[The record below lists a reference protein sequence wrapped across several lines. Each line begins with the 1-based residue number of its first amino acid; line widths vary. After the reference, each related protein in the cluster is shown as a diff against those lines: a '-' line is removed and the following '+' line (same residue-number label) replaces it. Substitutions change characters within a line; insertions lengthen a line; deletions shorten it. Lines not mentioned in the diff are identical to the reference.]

1 MARSRAFLFTLVST
15 VVPLIMILDIAG
27 RRWV

>member
-15 VVPLIMILDIAG
+15 VMPLILVLDIAG

>member
-15 VVPLIMILDIAG
+15 VMPLILILDIAG

>member
-15 VVPLIMILDIAG
+15 VVPLIVILDIAG

>member
-1 MARSRAFLFTLVST
+1 MARFRASFVRLVSI
-15 VVPLIMILDIAG
+15 VAPLILILDIAG

>member
-1 MARSRAFLFTLVST
+1 MARSRAFLFILVST
-15 VVPLIMILDIAG
+15 VAPLILILELAG

>member
-15 VVPLIMILDIAG
+15 LAPLIMILDIAG

>member
-15 VVPLIMILDIAG
+15 VVPLILILDIAG